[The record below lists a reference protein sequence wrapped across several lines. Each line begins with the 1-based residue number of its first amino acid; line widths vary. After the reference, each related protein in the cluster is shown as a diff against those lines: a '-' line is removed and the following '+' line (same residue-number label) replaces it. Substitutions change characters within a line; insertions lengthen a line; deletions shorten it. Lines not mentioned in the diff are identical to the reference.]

1 MNSNDFVHL
10 HNHTEYS
17 LLDGSC
23 RIKDMIERA
32 KEFGMDAVAITD
44 HGVMYGVIEFY
55 DKAKKAGIK
64 PIIGLE
70 TYVAPKSLYEKE
82 PKAKIKSYHLTLLA
96 KNDIGYKN
104 LLKLSSVAQID
115 GFYYKPRIDKELLS
129 KHYEGLVILS
139 GCLKGE
145 IPQLLLN
152 GEIEKAYNVAKWYKE
167 LVGEDFYLEIQDH
180 GLPEQKKINPLLLK
194 LGEDLGIKVV
204 ATNDVHYLR
213 WEDHEAHDILLC
225 IQTATNL
232 DDPKRMRFSSDQ
244 FYFKSTQEMAEI
256 FKEIPEVL
264 TNTKEIAEKCN
275 LEFEFGKFHFPYF
288 EVPEGYTIGTY
299 FKKLAEDGLKKR
311 YKEVTPD
318 IRKRF
323 DYEIGIISKMGYEA
337 YFLIVQDFIN
347 WAKNKGIPVGPGRGS
362 AAGSLISYCLGITDI
377 DPLRYNLLFER
388 FLNPERVSMPDIDV
402 DICFE
407 RRGEVIE
414 YVAQKYGQDH
424 VAQIVTFG
432 RMNARAVVRDVGRS
446 LGMSYGEVDKIAKM
460 IPSGQIT
467 LKEAIEIEEDLKKLM
482 QKDERVKKL
491 IDISLKL
498 EGLARHASIHA
509 AGVVISRDPLVEHVP
524 LQKMDQGEIVTQYDM
539 KVLEKLGLLKMD
551 FLGLRTLTVIGNA
564 VKNIERSKGI
574 KLDMNNIPLDDPEV
588 YNLLSRGE
596 TVGVFQLESSGM
608 QDVLRGIAPNVF
620 EDLIAVLALYR
631 PGPMGSGMVSDFI
644 NRKHGR
650 VEIKYPHPSLKEI
663 LKPTYGVIL
672 YQEQVMQIASVL
684 SGFTL
689 GEADI
694 LRRAMGKKI
703 PEVMKQQRTKFVEG
717 AKKNGV
723 SEEVANH
730 IFDLIDYFAG
740 YGFNKSHSTAYA
752 FISYQTAYLKAHYP
766 VEYMAAVLSSVM
778 GDEDKLANYMRECKR
793 IGIDILLPDI
803 NESFSTFTQSENN
816 IRFGLSAIKNVGEK
830 AVLEIIKEREEH
842 GKFTS
847 FDDFYNRVS
856 NLRIIN
862 KKVYESLIK
871 AGAFDSLGEDR
882 GRLLGRLDKLLS
894 KKKKKGIPAGQKTL
908 FGKTLDTLV
917 QASREE
923 ETDDMESFTE
933 KELLSFEKEVLG
945 FYISN
950 HPLSEIEE
958 ELDLKTNTHIKN
970 LPELESESSVTI
982 GVIIN
987 EVKKKITKRGKF
999 MVFLSVEDLTGSG
1012 EVIVFPDLYE
1022 KTKELLEKDRIV
1034 IINGRLDKQDEGNI
1048 KVIATDI
1055 KRLQDAKNMTKVPVY
1070 IDIEPYV
1077 DSIDKLK
1084 QLKKVFLTRR
1094 GKNRVYLRYNYPDK
1108 VILHE
1113 LPEELSVN
1121 VTEEFFSEINNV
1133 LGPDRVVFQG
1143 GVSANA

>member
-1 MNSNDFVHL
+1 MTNSDFVHL

-23 RIKDMIERA
+23 RIKDMVKTA
-32 KEFGMDAVAITD
+32 KEYGMEAVAITD
-44 HGVMYGVIEFY
+44 HGVMYGVIDFY
-55 DKAKKAGIK
+55 DKAKKEGIK

-82 PKAKIKSYHLTLLA
+82 SKAKVKSYHLTLLA
-96 KNDIGYKN
+96 KDEVGYKN

-115 GFYYKPRIDKELLS
+115 GFYYKPRIDKDLLS
-129 KHYEGLVILS
+129 KHHEGLVILS

-145 IPQLLLN
+145 IPQLILN
-152 GEIEKAYNVAKWYKE
+152 GEIEKAYDVARWYKE

-180 GLPEQKKINPLLLK
+180 GLPEQKKINPTLLK
-194 LGEDLGIKVV
+194 IGKDLDIKVV
-204 ATNDVHYLR
+204 ATNDVHYLKE
-213 WEDHEAHDILLC
+213 EDHIAHDILLC

-244 FYFKSTQEMAEI
+244 FYFKSTEEMMEV
-256 FKEIPEVL
+256 FGDIPEVL

-275 LEFEFGKFHFPYF
+275 LEFEFGKFHFPHF
-288 EVPEGYTIGTY
+288 EVPEGYTVNTY

-311 YKEVTPD
+311 YKDITPD

-323 DYEIGIISKMGYEA
+323 EYELDIISKMGYEA

-347 WAKNKGIPVGPGRGS
+347 YAKNKGIPVGPGRGS
-362 AAGSLISYCLGITDI
+362 AAGSLVSYCLGITDI
-377 DPLRYNLLFER
+377 DPLKYNLLFER

-414 YVAQKYGQDH
+414 YVAEKYGHDH

-460 IPSGQIT
+460 IPQGQVT
-467 LKEAIEIEEDLKKLM
+467 LKEAIEIEEDLKKLI
-482 QKDERVKKL
+482 QKDAQVKKL
-491 IDISLKL
+491 MDISMKL

-539 KVLEKLGLLKMD
+539 KILEKLGLLKMD

-574 KLDMNNIPLDDPEV
+574 KLDMSNIPLDDPEV
-588 YNLLSRGE
+588 YKLLSKGE

-631 PGPMGSGMVSDFI
+631 PGPMGSGMVNDFI
-644 NRKHGR
+644 ERKHGR

-703 PEVMKQQRTKFVEG
+703 PEVMREQRTKFVEG

-723 SEEVANH
+723 SEEVANR

-803 NESFSTFTQSENN
+803 NESFSTFTQSGKN

-830 AVLEIIKEREEH
+830 AVLEIIKEREEN

-847 FDDFYNRVS
+847 FEDFYNRVS
-856 NLRIIN
+856 DSRLIN

-871 AGAFDSLGEDR
+871 AGAFDSLKEER
-882 GRLLGRLDKLLS
+882 GKLLLRLDKFLS
-894 KKKKKGIPAGQKTL
+894 KKKKKGILGKQKTL
-908 FGKTLDTLV
+908 FGTTLDSLV
-917 QASREE
+917 QSSKEEDEE
-923 ETDDMESFTE
+923 EQKFTQR
-933 KELLSFEKEVLG
+933 ELLSFEKEVLG
-945 FYISN
+945 FYISG
-950 HPLSEIEE
+950 HPLSDVEEEIE
-958 ELDLKTNTHIKN
+958 DKINAYVKK
-970 LPELESESSVTI
+970 LPEMENESIVTI

-987 EVKKKITKRGKF
+987 EVKKKITRKGKP
-999 MVFLSVEDLTGSG
+999 MVFLTVEDLSGSG
-1012 EVIVFPDLYE
+1012 EVIVFPDLYD
-1022 KTKELLEKDRIV
+1022 KAKELLEKDRIV
-1034 IINGRLDKQDEGNI
+1034 IIKGRLDKQEEGNAKI
-1048 KVIATDI
+1048 IALDI
-1055 KRLQDAKNMTKVPVY
+1055 KRLQDAKKMSKTPVY
-1070 IDIEPYV
+1070 IDVEPQI
-1077 DSIDKLK
+1077 DSVEKLK
-1084 QLKKVFLTRR
+1084 QLKKLFLSRR
-1094 GKNRVYLRYNYPDK
+1094 GKNRVYLRYNYPNK
-1108 VILHE
+1108 IIIHE
-1113 LPEELSVN
+1113 LPEDLSIDA
-1121 VTEEFFSEINNV
+1121 TDEFFSEITNI
-1133 LGPDRVVFQG
+1133 LGPDRVIFQG
-1143 GVSANA
+1143 GVSVNA

>member
-1 MNSNDFVHL
+1 MINRSDFVHL

-23 RIKDMIERA
+23 RISDLIKKT
-32 KEFGMDAVAITD
+32 KEYGMEAVAITD

-55 DKAKKAGIK
+55 IKAKKEGIK

-82 PKAKIKSYHLTLLA
+82 PKAKVKSYHLTLLA
-96 KNDIGYKN
+96 KNKTGYKN

-115 GFYYKPRIDKELLS
+115 GFYYKPRIDKKLLS
-129 KHYEGLVILS
+129 EHHEGLIILS

-152 GEIEKAYNVAKWYKE
+152 GEIDKAYEVAKWYKE
-167 LVGEDFYLEIQDH
+167 LVGEDFYLEIQDQ
-180 GLPEQKKINPLLLK
+180 GLPEEKKINPLLLK
-194 LGEDLGIKVV
+194 LGKDLNIKLV
-204 ATNDVHYLR
+204 ATNDVHYLN

-244 FYFKSTQEMAEI
+244 FYFKSPEEMYEV
-256 FKEIPEVL
+256 FSEIPEVL

-275 LEFEFGKFHFPYF
+275 LDFEFGEFHFPYF
-288 EVPEGYTIGTY
+288 EVPEGYTINTY

-311 YKEVTPD
+311 YKEITPE

-323 DYEIGIISKMGYEA
+323 DYELDIISKMGYEA

-347 WAKNKGIPVGPGRGS
+347 YAKNKGIPVGPGRGS
-362 AAGSLISYCLGITDI
+362 AAGSLVSYCLGITDI

-467 LKEAIEIEEDLKKLM
+467 LEEALNIEEDLKKLTE
-482 QKDERVKKL
+482 KDEKVKKL
-491 IDISLKL
+491 IQISLRL

-539 KVLEKLGLLKMD
+539 KILEKLGLLKMD

-564 VKNIERSKGI
+564 VKNIKRSKGI
-574 KLDMNNIPLDDPEV
+574 TLDMSTIPLDDPEV
-588 YNLLSRGE
+588 YKLLSRGE

-631 PGPMGSGMVSDFI
+631 PGPMGSGMVNDYI
-644 NRKHGR
+644 ERKHGR

-703 PEVMKQQRTKFVEG
+703 PEVMKEQRSKFVEG

-723 SEEVANH
+723 SEEIANK

-752 FISYQTAYLKAHYP
+752 FISYQTAYLKTHYP

-793 IGIDILLPDI
+793 IGINILLPDV
-803 NESFSTFTQSENN
+803 NESFSTFTQSGNN

-830 AVLEIIKEREEH
+830 AVLEIIREREEN
-842 GKFTS
+842 GKFKS
-847 FDDFYNRVS
+847 FDEFYNRVS
-856 NLRIIN
+856 GSHLIN

-882 GRLLGRLDKLLS
+882 GKLLSKLDKLLS
-894 KKKKKGIPAGQKTL
+894 RKKKKGNMGKQKTL
-908 FGKTLDTLV
+908 FGTTLDSLV
-917 QASREE
+917 QPKEQEE
-923 ETDDMESFTE
+923 EIVSQFTE
-933 KELLSFEKEVLG
+933 RELLSFEKEVLG

-950 HPLSEIEE
+950 HPLSDLEE
-958 ELDLKTNTHIKN
+958 ELDKKTNAFIKG
-970 LPELESESSVTI
+970 LSELDNESIVTI

-987 EVKKKITKRGKF
+987 EAKKKITKKGRS
-999 MVFLSVEDLTGSG
+999 MVFLSVEDLSGSG

-1022 KTKELLEKDRIV
+1022 KTKELLEKDKIV
-1034 IINGRLDKQDEGNI
+1034 IIKGRLDKQDEGNI
-1048 KVIATDI
+1048 KVIALDI
-1055 KRLQDAKNMTKVPVY
+1055 RRIEDAKTMTKTPLY
-1070 IDIEPYV
+1070 IELEPQI
-1077 DSIDKLK
+1077 DSPDKLK
-1084 QLKKVFLTRR
+1084 KLKEVFIKRKGR
-1094 GKNRVYLRYNYPDK
+1094 NRVYLKYNYPDG

-1113 LPEELSVN
+1113 LPEELSVDA
-1121 VTEEFFSEINNV
+1121 TEDLFSEITSI
-1133 LGPDRVVFQG
+1133 LGPDRVIFQG
-1143 GVSANA
+1143 GVSVNA

>member
-1 MNSNDFVHL
+1 MTNSDFVHL

-23 RIKDMIERA
+23 RIKDMIKTA
-32 KEFGMDAVAITD
+32 KEYGMEAVAITD
-44 HGVMYGVIEFY
+44 HGVMYGVIDFY
-55 DKAKKAGIK
+55 DKAKKEGIK

-82 PKAKIKSYHLTLLA
+82 PKAKVKSYHLTLLS
-96 KNDIGYKN
+96 KNEIGYKN
-104 LLKLSSVAQID
+104 LLKLSSIAQID
-115 GFYYKPRIDKELLS
+115 GFYYKPRIDKKLLAN
-129 KHYEGLVILS
+129 HHEGLIILS

-145 IPQLLLN
+145 IPQLILN
-152 GEIEKAYNVAKWYKE
+152 GEIEKAYEVARWYKD
-167 LVGEDFYLEIQDH
+167 LMGEDFYLEIQDH
-180 GLPEQKKINPLLLK
+180 GLPEQKKINPTLLK
-194 LGEDLGIKVV
+194 MGKDLDIKVV
-204 ATNDVHYLR
+204 ATNDVHYLK
-213 WEDHEAHDILLC
+213 EDDHIAHDILLC

-244 FYFKSTQEMAEI
+244 FYFKSPQEMFEV
-256 FKEIPEVL
+256 FGEIPEVL

-275 LEFEFGKFHFPYF
+275 LEFEFGKFHFPHF
-288 EVPEGYTIGTY
+288 EVPEGYTVNTY

-311 YKEVTPD
+311 YKEITPE
-318 IRKRF
+318 IRERF
-323 DYEIGIISKMGYEA
+323 EYELDIISKMGYEA

-347 WAKNKGIPVGPGRGS
+347 YAKDKGIPVGPGRGS
-362 AAGSLISYCLGITDI
+362 AAGSLVSYCLGITDI
-377 DPLRYNLLFER
+377 DPLKYNLLFER

-414 YVAQKYGQDH
+414 YVAEKYGHDH

-460 IPSGQIT
+460 IPQGQIT
-467 LKEAIEIEEDLKKLM
+467 LKEAIEIEEDLKNLI
-482 QKDERVKKL
+482 QKDERIRKL
-491 IDISLKL
+491 IDISMKL

-539 KVLEKLGLLKMD
+539 KILEKLGLLKMD

-574 KLDMNNIPLDDPEV
+574 KLDMSNIPLDDPEV
-588 YNLLSRGE
+588 YKLLSKGE

-644 NRKHGR
+644 ERKHGR
-650 VEIKYPHPSLKEI
+650 VEIKYPHPSLKDI
-663 LKPTYGVIL
+663 LRPTYGVIL

-703 PEVMKQQRTKFVEG
+703 PEVMREQRAKFVEG

-723 SEEVANH
+723 SEEVANK

-803 NESFSTFTQSENN
+803 NESYSTFTQSGPN

-830 AVLEIIKEREEH
+830 AVLEIIQEREEH
-842 GKFTS
+842 GKFES
-847 FDDFYNRVS
+847 FEDFYNRVS
-856 NLRIIN
+856 DSRLIN

-882 GRLLGRLDKLLS
+882 GKLILKLDKFLS
-894 KKKKKGIPAGQKTL
+894 KKKRKGVLGKQKTL
-908 FGKTLDTLV
+908 FGTTLDSLV
-917 QASREE
+917 QPSQE
-923 ETDDMESFTE
+923 DDEIEQKFTE
-933 KELLSFEKEVLG
+933 RELLSFEKEVLG
-945 FYISN
+945 FYISG
-950 HPLSEIEE
+950 HPLSDVEEEIEE
-958 ELDLKTNTHIKN
+958 KINAHIKKMS
-970 LPELESESSVTI
+970 ELENESIVTI

-987 EVKKKITKRGKF
+987 EIKKKITKKGKP
-999 MVFLSVEDLTGSG
+999 MVFLTVEDLSGSG
-1012 EVIVFPDLYE
+1012 EVIVFPDLYDRA
-1022 KTKELLEKDRIV
+1022 KELLEKDKIV
-1034 IINGRLDKQDEGNI
+1034 IIRGRLDKQEEGNA
-1048 KVIATDI
+1048 KVIALDI
-1055 KRLQDAKNMTKVPVY
+1055 KRLQDAKKMSKAPVY
-1070 IDIEPYV
+1070 IDVEPQI
-1077 DSIDKLK
+1077 DSLEKLK
-1084 QLKKVFLTRR
+1084 QLKKLFLSRK

-1108 VILHE
+1108 VIIHE
-1113 LPEELSVN
+1113 LPEELSID
-1121 VTEEFFSEINNV
+1121 VTDEFFSEITSI
-1133 LGPDRVVFQG
+1133 LGPDRVIFQG

>member
-1 MNSNDFVHL
+1 MTNSDFVHL

-23 RIKDMIERA
+23 RIKDIVKTA
-32 KEFGMDAVAITD
+32 KEYGMEAVAITD
-44 HGVMYGVIEFY
+44 HGVMYGVIDFY
-55 DKAKKAGIK
+55 DKAKKEGIK

-82 PKAKIKSYHLTLLA
+82 PKAKVKSYHLTLLA
-96 KNDIGYKN
+96 KDEVGYKN

-115 GFYYKPRIDKELLS
+115 GFYYKPRIDKDLLS
-129 KHYEGLVILS
+129 KHHEGLVILS

-145 IPQLLLN
+145 IPQLILN
-152 GEIEKAYNVAKWYKE
+152 GEVEKAYDVARWYKE

-180 GLPEQKKINPLLLK
+180 GLPEQKKINPTLLK
-194 LGEDLGIKVV
+194 IGKDLDIKVV
-204 ATNDVHYLR
+204 ATNDVHYLKE
-213 WEDHEAHDILLC
+213 EDHIAHDILLC

-244 FYFKSTQEMAEI
+244 FYFKSTEEMMEV
-256 FKEIPEVL
+256 FDDIPEVL
-264 TNTKEIAEKCN
+264 INTKEIAEKCN
-275 LEFEFGKFHFPYF
+275 LEFEFGKFHFPHF
-288 EVPEGYTIGTY
+288 EVPEGYTLNTY

-311 YKEVTPD
+311 YEEITPE
-318 IRKRF
+318 IRNRF
-323 DYEIGIISKMGYEA
+323 EYELDIISKMGYEA

-347 WAKNKGIPVGPGRGS
+347 YAKNKGIPVGPGRGS
-362 AAGSLISYCLGITDI
+362 AAGSLVSYCLGITDI
-377 DPLRYNLLFER
+377 NPLKYNLLFER

-414 YVAQKYGQDH
+414 YVAEKYGHDH

-460 IPSGQIT
+460 IPQGQVT
-467 LKEAIEIEEDLKKLM
+467 LKEAIDIEEDLKKLI
-482 QKDERVKKL
+482 QKDEQIKKL
-491 IDISLKL
+491 MDISMRL

-509 AGVVISRDPLVEHVP
+509 AGVVISRDSLVEHVP

-539 KVLEKLGLLKMD
+539 KILEKLGLLKMD

-574 KLDMNNIPLDDPEV
+574 KLDMSNIPLDDPEV
-588 YNLLSRGE
+588 YKLLSKGE

-644 NRKHGR
+644 ERKHGR

-663 LKPTYGVIL
+663 LRPTYGVIL

-703 PEVMKQQRTKFVEG
+703 PEVMREQRTKFVEG

-723 SEEVANH
+723 SEEVANK

-803 NESFSTFTQSENN
+803 NESFSTFTQSGKN

-830 AVLEIIKEREEH
+830 AVLEIIKEREEN

-847 FDDFYNRVS
+847 FEDFYNRVS
-856 NLRIIN
+856 DSRLIN

-871 AGAFDSLGEDR
+871 AGAFDSLEEER
-882 GRLLGRLDKLLS
+882 GRLLVRLDEFLS
-894 KKKKKGIPAGQKTL
+894 KKKKKSFLGKQKTL
-908 FGKTLDTLV
+908 FGTTLDSLV
-917 QASREE
+917 QSSKEEDEE
-923 ETDDMESFTE
+923 EQKFTE
-933 KELLSFEKEVLG
+933 RELLSFEKEVLG
-945 FYISN
+945 FYISG
-950 HPLSEIEE
+950 HPLSNVKEEIEA
-958 ELDLKTNTHIKN
+958 KINAYIKK
-970 LPELESESSVTI
+970 LPEMENESIVTI

-987 EVKKKITKRGKF
+987 EVKKKITRKGKP
-999 MVFLSVEDLTGSG
+999 MVFLTVEDLSGSG
-1012 EVIVFPDLYE
+1012 EVIVFPDLYD
-1022 KTKELLEKDRIV
+1022 KAKEFLEKDKIV
-1034 IINGRLDKQDEGNI
+1034 VIKGRLDKQEEGNT
-1048 KVIATDI
+1048 KVIALDI
-1055 KRLQDAKNMTKVPVY
+1055 KRLQDAKKMSKTPVY
-1070 IDIEPYV
+1070 IDVEPQI
-1077 DSIDKLK
+1077 DSVEKLK
-1084 QLKKVFLTRR
+1084 QLKKLFLSRR

-1108 VILHE
+1108 IIIHE
-1113 LPEELSVN
+1113 LPEDLSID
-1121 VTEEFFSEINNV
+1121 VTDEFFSEVTNI
-1133 LGPDRVVFQG
+1133 LGPDRVIFQG
-1143 GVSANA
+1143 GVSVNA

>member
-1 MNSNDFVHL
+1 MENSDFVHL

-23 RIKDMIERA
+23 RIKDMIQRA
-32 KEFGMDAVAITD
+32 KEFGMEAVAITD

-55 DKAKKAGIK
+55 DKAKKEGIK

-70 TYVAPKSLYEKE
+70 TYVAPRSLYEKE
-82 PKAKIKSYHLTLLA
+82 PKAKVKSYHLTLLA
-96 KNDIGYKN
+96 KDEKGYKN

-129 KHYEGLVILS
+129 KHYEGLIILS

-152 GEIEKAYNVAKWYKE
+152 GDIDKAYEVAKWYKG

-180 GLPEQKKINPLLLK
+180 GLPEQKKINPLLIKMGKDLDIK
-194 LGEDLGIKVV
+194 LV

-244 FYFKSTQEMAEI
+244 FYFKSPEEMFDVFGEV
-256 FKEIPEVL
+256 PEVL
-264 TNTKEIAEKCN
+264 TNTREVADKCN
-275 LEFEFGKFHFPYF
+275 LEFDFGKFHFPYF
-288 EVPEGYTIGTY
+288 EVPEGYTINTY

-311 YKEVTPD
+311 YKEITPE

-323 DYEIGIISKMGYEA
+323 EYELDVISKMGYEA

-347 WAKNKGIPVGPGRGS
+347 YAKNKGIPVGPGRGS

-377 DPLRYNLLFER
+377 DPLKYNLLFER

-467 LKEAIEIEEDLKKLM
+467 LEEAIKIEEDLKRLAE
-482 QKDERVKKL
+482 KDERIKKL

-524 LQKMDQGEIVTQYDM
+524 LQKMDQGEIITQYDM
-539 KVLEKLGLLKMD
+539 KILEKLGLLKMD

-564 VKNIERSKGI
+564 VKNIERSRGI
-574 KLDMNNIPLDDPEV
+574 KLDMSNIPLDDPEV
-588 YNLLSRGE
+588 YKLLSRGE

-608 QDVLRGIAPNVF
+608 QDVLRGIAPSVF

-631 PGPMGSGMVSDFI
+631 PGPMGSGMVNDYI
-644 NRKHGR
+644 ERKHGR

-663 LKPTYGVIL
+663 LRPTYGVIL

-723 SEEVANH
+723 SEEVANK

-752 FISYQTAYLKAHYP
+752 FISYQTAYLKTHYP
-766 VEYMAAVLSSVM
+766 VEYMAALLSSVM

-793 IGIDILLPDI
+793 IGINILLPDI
-803 NESFSTFTQSENN
+803 NESFSTFTQSGGN

-830 AVLEIIKEREEH
+830 AVLEIIEEREKH
-842 GKFTS
+842 GNFSS
-847 FDDFYNRVS
+847 FEDFYNRIS
-856 NLRIIN
+856 ESRLIN

-894 KKKKKGIPAGQKTL
+894 KKKKKSSLMKQKTL
-908 FGKTLDTLV
+908 FGTTLDSMIQTKK
-917 QASREE
+917 EE
-923 ETDDMESFTE
+923 DEFGPTFSER
-933 KELLSFEKEVLG
+933 ELLSFEKEVLG
-945 FYISN
+945 FYISG
-950 HPLSEIEE
+950 HPL
-958 ELDLKTNTHIKN
+958 LDVEN
-970 LPELESESSVTI
+970 ELESRINTYIKSISDLDNDATITI

-987 EVKKKITKRGKF
+987 EVKKKITRKGKP
-999 MVFLSVEDLTGSG
+999 MVFLSVEDLSGSG
-1012 EVIVFPDLYE
+1012 EVIVFSDLYD

-1034 IINGRLDKQDEGNI
+1034 IITGKLDKQEEGAV
-1048 KVIATDI
+1048 KVIAREI
-1055 KRLQDAKNMTKVPVY
+1055 KRLEEAKPISKTPIY
-1070 IDIEPYV
+1070 IDVEPQI
-1077 DSIDKLK
+1077 DSVEKLE
-1084 QLKKVFLTRR
+1084 QLKKLFLARR
-1094 GKNRVYLRYNYPDK
+1094 GRSRVYLRYNYPDGI
-1108 VILHE
+1108 ILHE
-1113 LPEELSVN
+1113 LPEELSVDAS
-1121 VTEEFFSEINNV
+1121 EELLSEISNV
-1133 LGPDRVVFQG
+1133 LGPDRVIFQG
-1143 GVSANA
+1143 GVSVNA